1 MRHFHHLLTS
11 EHRREHNA
19 KNVHNVHE
27 QREGSKEKCDDEDP
41 EPSTTTTSSFSHRSQ
56 PLPSELLTNLE
67 RIGGDPSG
75 KILALFKYITEKL
88 HKVQENTPIG
98 EREEGNAT
106 FRIVEEEHMTL
117 LKRGQSASS
126 SGILEKEE
134 IEIRQ
139 NGPTQTPHFEHL
151 PQEVQ
156 DVIASQRPTPQFLD
170 KFLNQCFT
178 LVEYELI
185 PEHWYSLHLWVEKER
200 VCVGWRWSYRP
211 SSYLWPCW
219 VQSTLCRSDVANP
232 QRKLHDFADQLK
244 EWMEHTLSTAKIC
257 DTKYPEIVGHNPQII
272 FDAYHTA
279 TVFKNVQ
286 TDGQFGALRCE
297 WV

>member
-19 KNVHNVHE
+19 KNVHNVPE
-27 QREGSKEKCDDEDP
+27 PREESKEKGDDENP
-41 EPSTTTTSSFSHRSQ
+41 EPPTTTNNNEEAFSASNDEVTSSTTNPSPPSTRTSSFSHRSQ
-56 PLPSELLTNLE
+56 PLPSALLTKLE
-67 RIGGDPSG
+67 QIGGDPSG

-88 HKVQENTPIG
+88 HKVQENTPIE

-106 FRIVEEEHMTL
+106 FRIVHENHMML
-117 LKRGQSASS
+117 LKRGQSSAASASS
-126 SGILEKEE
+126 SGMMSE
-134 IEIRQ
+134 
-139 NGPTQTPHFEHL
+139 NGEVYDEDSPTNTPHFEHL

-156 DVIASQRPTPQFLD
+156 DVIVSQRPTPEFLD

-219 VQSTLCRSDVANP
+219 VQDTLCRSD
-232 QRKLHDFADQLK
+232 
-244 EWMEHTLSTAKIC
+244 
-257 DTKYPEIVGHNPQII
+257 
-272 FDAYHTA
+272 
-279 TVFKNVQ
+279 
-286 TDGQFGALRCE
+286 
-297 WV
+297 